1 VVTYQWFDP
10 APHYDKEALFVQY
23 SNWLADNVGKQIWCG
38 RGYPVKQLSQVERD
52 DWNKIGTAMIEIDP
66 KFVFQPKLRNVDMHE
81 GEGWMLFSA
90 LWYLDHEYAHK
101 VMFLLRAE
109 DPATLVHFKLAC
121 L

>member
-1 VVTYQWFDP
+1 
-10 APHYDKEALFVQY
+10 
-23 SNWLADNVGKQIWCG
+23 
-38 RGYPVKQLSQVERD
+38 
-52 DWNKIGTAMIEIDP
+52 
-66 KFVFQPKLRNVDMHE
+66 
-81 GEGWMLFSA
+81 